1 MRELLGEKDNRRL
14 HLIENIY
21 LKPGIDLSDLADSL
35 GYSIMQTQIDI
46 GFLNELYSKY
56 RKPLFIVENGL
67 GAHDELTDDLKIHDD
82 YRIEYLRD
90 HVIEMEKAI
99 EDGVELI
106 GYTPW
111 GCIDLVSAST
121 GEMSKRYGF
130 IYVDLDDEGKG
141 SLNRYRKDSFY
152 WYQKL
157 IQTNGDLK

>member
-21 LKPGIDLSDLADSL
+21 LKPGIDLSDLEDSL